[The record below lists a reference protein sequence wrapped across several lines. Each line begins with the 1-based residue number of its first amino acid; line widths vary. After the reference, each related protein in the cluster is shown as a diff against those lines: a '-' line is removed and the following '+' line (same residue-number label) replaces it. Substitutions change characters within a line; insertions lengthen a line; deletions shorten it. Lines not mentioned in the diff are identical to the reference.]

1 MSDLVQSYAGA
12 FHAIAA
18 AEGNLAVVE
27 EELFR
32 VGQAL
37 EANDELRSTLGDLSI
52 PAARRQQ
59 VIEDVL
65 GGKASATTTGL
76 VSLVVGAGRG
86 ADLPAIVRALVDRS
100 AASRNRAVAEVRSAV
115 PLSADQTTRLAAAIT
130 AATGKDVEIK
140 VVIDPSV
147 LGGLVTQIGDT
158 VIDGSVR
165 HRLNQVRE
173 AIA

>member
-1 MSDLVQSYAGA
+1 LSDPA
-12 FHAIAA
+12 
-18 AEGNLAVVE
+18 
-27 EELFR
+27 
-32 VGQAL
+32 
-37 EANDELRSTLGDLSI
+37 I

-59 VIEDVL
+59 VVEDIL
-65 GGKASATTTGL
+65 GGKASATTIGL
-76 VSLVVGAGRG
+76 VSMAVGAGRG
-86 ADLPAIVRALVDRS
+86 SDLPDIVRALIERS

-115 PLSADQTTRLAAAIT
+115 PLTADQTTRLAAAI
-130 AATGKDVEIK
+130 ASATGKNVEIK